1 MNDAHLRKAMGFGD
15 LVLFYLVTALSLR
28 WILVLLG
35 IRLEQSIAFARR
47 VQPQRSAD
55 SYVVLLHLPGGLWS
69 LLGPP
74 ILLAMAWIAMRPS
87 RPAS

>member
-1 MNDAHLRKAMGFGD
+1 MALRNWRFRR
-15 LVLFYLVTALSLR
+15 VVALSLL

-47 VQPQRSAD
+47 VQPQRSGD
-55 SYVVLLHLPGGLWS
+55 FYVVFLHLPGGLWS

-74 ILLAMAWIAMRPS
+74 ILLMMAWIGMRRS
-87 RPAS
+87 RPAT